1 MKQNISDKMS
11 SDTSVSTVAQ
21 DLKMSRFLI
30 LFIISVS
37 MFVAAIGLFY
47 GEKIFEVSTL
57 AGVTVYMMT
66 GLISYG
72 LYVRMYKIQKYPS
85 LYAALSFLS
94 LCLATYLT
102 ALDEANGIAFSIG
115 AVIYIILYLTA
126 VTLFNIDD
134 PDAGNGKEY

>member
-1 MKQNISDKMS
+1 
-11 SDTSVSTVAQ
+11 
-21 DLKMSRFLI
+21 
-30 LFIISVS
+30 
-37 MFVAAIGLFY
+37 MFVAALGLFY

-57 AGVTVYMMT
+57 AGVTIYIMA

-94 LCLATYLT
+94 LGLATYLT
-102 ALDEANGIAFSIG
+102 AIDEANGIAFSIG
-115 AVIYIILYLTA
+115 AVIYITLYLTT

-134 PDAGNGKEY
+134 PYDGNRKEY